1 MSTTR
6 RSRYLVGAV
15 ALVLLPAAAPA
26 QTAPGGVP
34 SSAAPIQEI
43 VVTAEKRASTV
54 QDTPISITALTGD
67 QLEEQGISGV
77 QGLVQQVP
85 GLSMRTAGP
94 GQTELE
100 LRGLSSS
107 GGASPTVGFYLND
120 YPVTPPAAALNGKV
134 VIDPDLY
141 DVNRVEVLRGPQ
153 GTLYGSG
160 SMGGTVKIVTDAPK
174 LNVFEG
180 SVAVN
185 GAAMSGGGFNRGID
199 IAVNLPL
206 VDDKVALRLVGTD
219 KFRDGWITRTVEPN
233 FPPPTNPNGF
243 CAGIGWPGCTRGNVQ
258 GGSITS
264 ERRRSNWDRTEGG
277 RAELL
282 VEPNSDIDIRAL
294 VMVQKITTGAYD
306 EYDLPP
312 GNPNTHYQ
320 ADGANEPVTDQF
332 HLYGLT
338 AIYHLPFADLTSAT
352 AYFTRNESQTQDVA
366 EALYS
371 LLPVYG
377 YPINQFTASGFN
389 ETDSS
394 SQLSEEIRLASIG
407 EGPLQWIGGFFYS
420 QFKSVFAEYNA
431 SIPILATIPGVL
443 ATNPLGILYEAHNPY
458 HMHQYAVFGEAN
470 YSFLEHWKL
479 TAGLR
484 WYDFDSHALDGTAG
498 LVAPS
503 GTGQWLYNAY
513 DTANTGINPKITLS
527 YQQDHDLTLYGT
539 AARGFRPGGIN
550 QQIPAPPCNLPV
562 NTYGPDSI
570 WNYELGEKA
579 KLLDGRLV
587 VNADVFYVRW
597 AKVQQFFTEACGY
610 PVSANAGTAASY
622 GPELE
627 VTAALTP
634 SLRLSVSGTYTHA
647 NLVSI
652 NAALVA
658 QGVAFAPGEQ
668 LYNVPRY
675 TETTALTYIRPITDE
690 ITLTARINNSYVGPM
705 PDQDY
710 SPEILPTYDIVGARV
725 GFEWGNFLAMLYAD
739 NVTDKRAMLGINT
752 TGFAYT
758 IPSLI
763 RVVGNQPRT
772 VGLNVKY
779 RF

>member
-1 MSTTR
+1 MSKR
-6 RSRYLVGAV
+6 HVYSLGV
-15 ALVLLPAAAPA
+15 AALSALPALTLA
-26 QTAPGGVP
+26 QTAPNSAP
-34 SSAAPIQEI
+34 SVAPLQEI

-54 QDTPISITALTGD
+54 QDTPISITALSGD
-67 QLEEQGISGV
+67 QLAEQGISGV
-77 QGLVQQVP
+77 LGLVQQVP

-141 DVNRVEVLRGPQ
+141 DIGRVEVLRGPQ
-153 GTLYGSG
+153 GTLYGAG
-160 SMGGTVKIVTDAPK
+160 SMGGTVRIITEAPK
-174 LNVFEG
+174 FNQYSG
-180 SVAVN
+180 SIDIS
-185 GAAMSGGGFNRGID
+185 GAGMSGGGFNRGVNV
-199 IAVNLPL
+199 AVNLPL
-206 VDDKVALRLVGTD
+206 VEDKVALRLVGTD
-219 KFRDGWITRTVEPN
+219 KFRDGWITRYVEPN
-233 FPPPTNPNGF
+233 FPLPTNPNGF
-243 CAGIGWPGCTRGNVQ
+243 CAGVGWPGCSRGNVAA
-258 GGSITS
+258 GPIGA
-264 ERRRSNWDRTEGG
+264 ERQRSNWDRTEGG

-282 VEPNSDIDIRAL
+282 IQPNSDLEIRSLA
-294 VMVQKITTGAYD
+294 MYQKISTGAYD
-306 EYDLPP
+306 EYDAPP
-312 GNPNTHYQ
+312 GNASAHYQ
-320 ADGANEPVTDQF
+320 QNGNNEPVIDQF

-338 AIYHLPFADLTSAT
+338 ATYHLPFADLTSAT
-352 AYFTRNESQTQDVA
+352 AYYNRSESQTQDVT

-377 YPINQFTASGFN
+377 YPINQFYPSGFN

-394 SQLSEEIRLASIG
+394 AQLSEELRLASTG
-407 EGPLQWIGGFFYS
+407 AGSLQWIGGFFYS
-420 QFKSVFAEYNA
+420 QFKSIFAEYNA
-431 SIPILATIPGVL
+431 SIPALANFPSVL
-443 ATNPLGILYEAHNPY
+443 ATDPQGVIYQAHNPY
-458 HMHQYAVFGEAN
+458 HIHQYALFGEAN
-470 YSFLEHWKL
+470 YSFLDNWKL
-479 TAGLR
+479 TTGLR
-484 WYDFDSHALDGTAG
+484 WYHFASHANDGTAG

-503 GTGQWLYNAY
+503 GTGQFLYNAY
-513 DTANTGINPKITLS
+513 STANTGINPKFTLS
-527 YQQDHDLTLYGT
+527 YEQNHDLTFYGT

-550 QQIPAPPCNLPV
+550 QQIPDPPCNLPV

-570 WNYELGEKA
+570 WNYELGEKS
-579 KLLDGRLV
+579 KLFDGRVV

-627 VTAALTP
+627 ITAALTP

-652 NAALVA
+652 NAALVS
-658 QGVAFAPGEQ
+658 QGVAFAPGEA

-675 TETTALTYIRPITDE
+675 TETTALTYTRPLADNMVF
-690 ITLTARINNSYVGPM
+690 TARINNSYVGPM

-710 SPEILPTYDIVGARV
+710 SPAVLPPYDLIGLRI
-725 GFEWGNFLAMLYAD
+725 GLERGNLQASLFVD
-739 NVTDKRAMLGINT
+739 NLTDKRALLGINT

-763 RVVGNQPRT
+763 RVATNQPRT
-772 VGLNVKY
+772 TGLNLKY
-779 RF
+779 LF

>member
-1 MSTTR
+1 MPV
-6 RSRYLVGAV
+6 SRTSRF
-15 ALVLLPAAAPA
+15 ALPLLPLTLLPAAVLA
-26 QTAPGGVP
+26 QSTPNAGP
-34 SSAAPIQEI
+34 SAGQIQEI
-43 VVTAEKRASTV
+43 IVTAEKRASTV
-54 QDTPISITALTGD
+54 QDTPISITALSGD
-67 QLEEQGISGV
+67 QLAEQGITGV

-107 GGASPTVGFYLND
+107 GGSSPTVGFYLND

-141 DVNRVEVLRGPQ
+141 DVGRVEVLRGPQ

-160 SMGGTVKIVTDAPK
+160 SMGGTVKIVTQAPD
-174 LNVFEG
+174 LNKFGG
-180 SVAVN
+180 SVDVN
-185 GAAMSGGGFNRGID
+185 GAGMEGGGFNRGID
-199 IAVNLPL
+199 VAVNVPL
-206 VDDKVALRLVGTD
+206 IDDKVALRLVGTD
-219 KFRDGWITRTVEPN
+219 KFRDGWITRYVEPN
-233 FPPPTNPNGF
+233 FPPPVNPNGF
-243 CAGIGWPGCTRGNVQ
+243 CAGIGWPGCSRGDVQ
-258 GGSITS
+258 NGPITS
-264 ERRRSNWDRTEGG
+264 QRNRSNWDRTEGG

-282 VEPNSDIDIRAL
+282 VEPNSDFDVRAL
-294 VMVQKITTGAYD
+294 VMYQKITTGAYD
-306 EYDLPP
+306 EFDIPP
-312 GNPNTHYQ
+312 GNPDAHYQ
-320 ADGANEPVTDQF
+320 ANGANEPVTDQF

-338 AIYHLPFADLTSAT
+338 ATYHLPFADITSAT
-352 AYFTRNESQTQDVA
+352 AYYNRSESQTQDTA

-377 YPINQFTASGFN
+377 FPINQFYQSPFN

-394 SQLSEEIRLASIG
+394 SQLSEELRLSSTG
-407 EGPLQWIGGFFYS
+407 DGPLQWIGGFFYS
-420 QFKSVFAEYNA
+420 QFKSIFAEYSA
-431 SIPILATIPGVL
+431 SVPILSGFPGLL
-443 ATNPLGILYEAHNPY
+443 AGNPQGILYTAHNPY
-458 HMHQYAVFGEAN
+458 HIHQYALFGEAN

-484 WYDFDSHALDGTAG
+484 WYHFASHAIDGTAG

-503 GTGQWLYNAY
+503 GSGQWLYNAY
-513 DTANTGINPKITLS
+513 DTGNYGVNPKITLS
-527 YQQDHDLTLYGT
+527 YEQDHDLTIYGT

-550 QQIPAPPCNLPV
+550 QQIPSPPCNLPV

-579 KLLDGRLV
+579 KLLDGRLAI
-587 VNADVFYVRW
+587 NADVFYVRW
-597 AKVQQFFTEACGY
+597 AAVQQFFTEACGY

-627 VTAALTP
+627 LTASLTP
-634 SLRLSVSGTYTHA
+634 SLLLSVSGTYTHA
-647 NLVSI
+647 NLVSV
-652 NAALVA
+652 NAALA
-658 QGVAFAPGEQ
+658 SQGVAFAPGEQ

-675 TETTALTYIRPITDE
+675 TETTALTYTRPITDD

-710 SPEILPTYDIVGARV
+710 SPAVLPPYDIIGARIGV
-725 GFEWGNFLAMLYAD
+725 ERGNVLASLYAD
-739 NVTDKRAMLGINT
+739 NLANKRAILGINT

-763 RVVGNQPRT
+763 RAVGNQPRT

-779 RF
+779 TF